1 VATDLRITVGA
12 YETDIKWLVPTLKG
26 SYWGAHYTNEAILTA
41 IYRSLC
47 FNAWIG
53 SEQVGF
59 ARVMTDAALTSV
71 LNDVIVDGLWRGR
84 GFGTA
89 LLKAVF
95 AHHQVAPTICILQA
109 RPQNFGLYSKF
120 GFVPVGS
127 MLKRDP
133 Q

>member
-1 VATDLRITVGA
+1 MPTDLKITVGA
-12 YETDIKWLVPTLKG
+12 DNTDLKWLIRTLQG
-26 SYWGAHYTNEAILTA
+26 SYWGAHYTQDAIITV

-47 FNAWIG
+47 FNAWLG
-53 SEQVGF
+53 DQQVGF

-89 LLKAVF
+89 ILKAVF
-95 AHHQVAPTICILQA
+95 AHPQVAPTICILQA
-109 RPQNFGLYSKF
+109 RPDNFPLYQKF
-120 GFVPVGS
+120 SFVPVGNI
-127 MLKRDP
+127 LKRDP